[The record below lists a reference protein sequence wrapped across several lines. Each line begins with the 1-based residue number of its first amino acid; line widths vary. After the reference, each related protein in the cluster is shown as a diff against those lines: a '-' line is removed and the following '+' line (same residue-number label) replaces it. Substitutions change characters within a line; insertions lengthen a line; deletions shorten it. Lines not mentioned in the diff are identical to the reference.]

1 MAYSDANSRVALSM
15 IDMYNSIV
23 PGFFRPTFSQVL
35 ISFMDTQLRIA
46 FGLPTPNRFLT
57 ATIFFAL
64 RVRSHFIEHCML
76 PRFTPLKV
84 FQPNEGGSTLV
95 VHWTTQPWYAP
106 ATFWNQWGPAA
117 LLARA
122 FSLPVPGKGWA
133 QEGYRLES
141 VGYGGRGADK
151 VLEVMEK
158 AKQGGCPYSTF
169 GKVKD
174 EAELGG
180 IYAEFAAGNGCPF
193 SY

>member
-1 MAYSDANSRVALSM
+1 MAHSDANSRVARSM
-15 IDMYNSIV
+15 IDMYKSVV
-23 PGFFRPTFSQVL
+23 PGFFHPTLFQIL
-35 ISFMDTQLRIA
+35 ISCLDTQLRTA
-46 FGLPTPNRFLT
+46 LGLPTPNGLLT
-57 ATIFFAL
+57 AAVFLAH
-64 RVRSHFIEHCML
+64 RVRSFFIKHCML
-76 PRFTPLKV
+76 PRYRPLRI
-84 FQPNEGGSTLV
+84 FHPNNHGSTSIV
-95 VHWTTQPWYAP
+95 QWVMQPWYAP